1 MNTKTL
7 LFPLIALCSCSAALA
22 DSPFDGTWQLD
33 PAKSHLAG
41 DVMTFEDAGN
51 GSLKYTDSAQ
61 TYSFKPDGSSF
72 TSPLACASKSLMLTR
87 DMPSGPLSHR

>member
-61 TYSFKPDGSSF
+61 TL
-72 TSPLACASKSLMLTR
+72 SPGTNRAASGTV
-87 DMPSGPLSHR
+87 DC